1 MGKVDKQPA
10 WFLAGWPVP
19 WELTGV
25 SCWMPFG
32 WETLGPRLP
41 SDVMKAKISPLG
53 FFLIITGACWGGLP
67 VLCLL

>member
-1 MGKVDKQPA
+1 M
-10 WFLAGWPVP
+10 P